1 MLNIERIKIWYDFEK
16 NIIHDT
22 SLLIDENSA
31 AGLLGINGAGKSTLI
46 NAMSDV
52 HEKYSAEN
60 ISFQGTSRKFSYESF
75 KLARYT
81 VFTEE
86 QAFMYW
92 TFEDYSAFIAKT
104 YKKKLDKGY
113 VDYLIA
119 GFNFGEYLRREIKDL
134 STGNKKKVFLITGF
148 ALGLPLLILDE
159 PLDGLDFSSS
169 EFLYEAINGYK
180 KYGSV
185 LMSSHIAE
193 SFEKTCDYILL
204 LSDGKIERKQIA
216 QGVDIR
222 VQLEG
227 WLNA

>member
-1 MLNIERIKIWYDFEK
+1 MLSIEKIKIWYTSDK
-16 NIIHDT
+16 DIIKDT
-22 SLLIDENSA
+22 SLTIDENSV

-46 NAMSDV
+46 NTLSDV
-52 HEKYSAEN
+52 HEKYSAASITFRGKQNNFADE
-60 ISFQGTSRKFSYESF
+60 TF

-92 TFEDYSAFIAKT
+92 TFENYAEFIAKA
-104 YKKKLDKGY
+104 YKKKLDREY
-113 VDYLIA
+113 INYLVA
-119 GFNFGEYLRREIKDL
+119 GFNFGEYVNREIKDL

-148 ALGLPLLILDE
+148 ALKLPLLILDE
-159 PLDGLDFSSS
+159 PLDGLDFGSS

-204 LSDGKIERKQIA
+204 LSDGKIERKQITRGA
-216 QGVDIR
+216 DIR
-222 VQLEG
+222 AQLEG
-227 WLNA
+227 WLNE